1 MLFDVTDFGGDPV
14 AALRAAAGVRGPVE
28 LHFPPGEHHLWPR
41 PENRRELYVSNT
53 VGADPRYRTKTIGLL
68 VESIDDLV
76 VSGDGA
82 RVVLHGLQ
90 TTFAVRGAR
99 RVRLRGL
106 EFDFAAPTVIDATV
120 IDAGPSFRVIQVPA
134 GTGFAIDGR
143 SVRWQGEPTAAGGFA
158 WWGWDALGYTQIYD
172 PAAGRT
178 WRADNPLFRDVATVR
193 QVAERELLIEYASPV
208 RPADIGLV
216 YAMRSTVR
224 DHPGALISGSAEVTL
239 SRLRFRYLH
248 GFGVV
253 AQDSRDITIEGCEFR
268 TPPGTGRHTAGFAD
282 FLQVS
287 GCSGRVVVRD
297 NVFDGS
303 HDDPINVHGTYLRVA
318 GQPQPDTLLLQFAHP
333 ETAGLPLFAPGD
345 EIEVADRATL
355 RAVASARVRAVR
367 QPSGD
372 GHDSPL
378 TSIVL
383 TVDGPL
389 PDGLTGVT
397 AVENVTRTPSVEITG
412 NVFRNTPTRAVLLS
426 TRRPSVISGNRFERP
441 GMAAVQVAGDA
452 NEWWES
458 GPVRDL
464 TIRDNDFIDPGGPA
478 VLIDPGHTGIVVSG

>member
-1 MLFDVTDFGGDPV
+1 MLFDVTDFDGDPV

-82 RVVLHGLQ
+82 RLVLHGLQ

-193 QVAERELLIEYASPV
+193 QVAERELLIEYASPG

-248 GFGVV
+248 GFGWSPRT
-253 AQDSRDITIEGCEFR
+253 AGTSPSRAASSGR
-268 TPPGTGRHTAGFAD
+268 RPGPAGTPPGSPTSSRCPG
-282 FLQVS
+282 
-287 GCSGRVVVRD
+287 
-297 NVFDGS
+297 
-303 HDDPINVHGTYLRVA
+303 
-318 GQPQPDTLLLQFAHP
+318 
-333 ETAGLPLFAPGD
+333 APGGWSS
-345 EIEVADRATL
+345 ATT
-355 RAVASARVRAVR
+355 SSTARTMTRSTCTAPTCGWPGSR
-367 QPSGD
+367 SRTRCCCS
-372 GHDSPL
+372 SP
-378 TSIVL
+378 
-383 TVDGPL
+383 
-389 PDGLTGVT
+389 
-397 AVENVTRTPSVEITG
+397 
-412 NVFRNTPTRAVLLS
+412 
-426 TRRPSVISGNRFERP
+426 TRRPRGCRCSRRVTRSRSPTARRCEPWPRP
-441 GMAAVQVAGDA
+441 GCAPCVSRAATAMT
-452 NEWWES
+452 
-458 GPVRDL
+458 R
-464 TIRDNDFIDPGGPA
+464 
-478 VLIDPGHTGIVVSG
+478 H